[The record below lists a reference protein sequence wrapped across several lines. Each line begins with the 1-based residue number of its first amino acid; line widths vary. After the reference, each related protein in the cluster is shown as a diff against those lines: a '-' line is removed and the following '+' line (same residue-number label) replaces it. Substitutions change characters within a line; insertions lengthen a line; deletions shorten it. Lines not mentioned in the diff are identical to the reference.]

1 MNRLN
6 LLRSLKCFLNPV
18 FALAVLLTLAIG
30 LSFPP
35 TTLSQQK
42 KTGKK
47 FAPDRTEVY
56 KTVGDVSLKL
66 HIFEPQGH
74 ESTAKAPAIV
84 FFFGGGWQGGTP
96 KQFYEQATHL
106 AGLGMVA
113 FSAEYRIGK
122 KHKTTPFECV
132 ADGKSAIRWVREH
145 AEKLGVNPD
154 QIVAAGGSAGGHVA
168 CCTGLIDGHEQDGE
182 NHEISSVPNAM
193 ILFNPVLDTTKKG
206 YGAGRFKKEQQT
218 ALSPCHHVKSGIVPT
233 LVFHGT
239 ADKTVPYENATRFTR
254 LMKEAGNDCR
264 LESFEGKGHGF
275 FNGKFFRPKA
285 TDLEPYKKSVA
296 GSVEFLSSLKIL
308 ND

>member
-1 MNRLN
+1 MNRRRLM
-6 LLRSLKCFLNPV
+6 RSLNPF
-18 FALAVLLTLAIG
+18 FALTVLLTLG

-35 TTLSQQK
+35 ATLSQQE
-42 KTGKK
+42 TSDKK
-47 FAPDRTEVY
+47 FAPDRSEVY

-66 HIFEPQGH
+66 HIFEPTGH
-74 ESTAKAPAIV
+74 QVTARVPAIV

-96 KQFYEQATHL
+96 KQFYEQATHF

-113 FSAEYRIGK
+113 FSADYRVGK
-122 KHKTTPFECV
+122 RHKTTPFECV

-145 AEKLGVNPD
+145 AEELGVNPD

-168 CCTGLIDGHEQDGE
+168 CCTGMIEGHEQDGE

-206 YGAGRFKKEQQT
+206 YGARRFKKEQQT
-218 ALSPCHHVKSGIVPT
+218 VLSPCHHVRSGIVPT

-239 ADKTVPYENATRFTR
+239 ADKTVPYENATRFIK

-264 LESFEGKGHGF
+264 LETFADKGHGS
-275 FNGKFFRPKA
+275 FNGKFFRPKT
-285 TDLEPYKKSVA
+285 TDLGPYKKSTEA
-296 GSVEFLSSLKIL
+296 SVEFLRSLKIL
-308 ND
+308 SD